1 MWIIASLV
9 LATVLFVIGFV
20 IWWSDQ
26 NPPFRKL

>member
-9 LATVLFVIGFV
+9 LTTVLFVVGFL